1 METAE
6 INQYLIMMKKRRYWI
21 LIPFLIVVLGTLAYV
36 RYAPKIYETQTLIL
50 VQSQKVPENFVREIV
65 TNDAE
70 SRLRTITQQ
79 VTSRTNLEKIINKYQ
94 LVGAD
99 NTISLDA
106 KVAIVRKNIVI
117 DVSGGGRRIG
127 ASAFSITFR
136 GNDPQKV
143 MQVTNNL
150 ASNFISENLKIRESQ
165 AMGTSVF
172 LNDELESVKNR
183 LLVKEAKLKQ
193 YKTKYMGGLPEQLV
207 PNLRIQERLQVQMD
221 QLHNNLR
228 DAENR
233 KLLIKKGAE
242 NIWGDSSSAL
252 SSLSGQP
259 DVLRD
264 IDSLRNELVALESR
278 YTKEH
283 PNVIRLKNMISKLEG
298 VQKKRAN
305 DIEGVDYN
313 RVDRATARQSNDLS
327 VEIAGLKS
335 EIKKLRVRIE
345 WYQKKVADT
354 PKREQELLTI
364 QRDYD
369 NLQEQ
374 YNSLLNRK
382 LEADIAVSMEKK
394 QKGEQFRVIDVAKIP
409 TIPVEPDIRKIIL
422 LGLVFGLC
430 LGFGMGYLR
439 EMIDTSFKTPEEIE
453 KELKLPVL
461 ISMPINY
468 SGAEIKRMKRKEFFT
483 FSSVIIVFIV
493 AVIGIFYKYIFLK
506 L

>member
-1 METAE
+1 METVD
-6 INQYLIMMKKRRYWI
+6 INQYLIMIKKRRYWI
-21 LIPFLIVVLGTLAYV
+21 LIPFLIVVLVTLAYV

-50 VQSQKVPENFVREIV
+50 VQSRKVPENFVREIV
-65 TNDAE
+65 TNNAE
-70 SRLRTITQQ
+70 SRLMTITQQ

-94 LVGAD
+94 LLGAD
-99 NTISLDA
+99 NKMPLDA
-106 KVAIVRKNIVI
+106 KVMSLRKNIVI
-117 DVSGGGRRIG
+117 DVSGGGRRMG

-172 LNDELESVKNR
+172 LNDELNSVKSR
-183 LLVKEAKLKQ
+183 LLEKEAQLKQ
-193 YKTKYMGGLPEQLV
+193 YRTRYMGGLPEQLV
-207 PNLRIQERLQVQMD
+207 PNLRILERLQGQID
-221 QLHNNLR
+221 QLYNSLR

-242 NIWGDSSSAL
+242 DIRGDSFNAL

-259 DVLRD
+259 DIPRD
-264 IDSLRNELVALESR
+264 IDSLRNELVTLESR

-298 VQKKRAN
+298 DSKKR
-305 DIEGVDYN
+305 DSDVEGLDY
-313 RVDRATARQSNDLS
+313 RVDRITAGQLNDLS
-327 VEIAGLKS
+327 VEITGLKS
-335 EIKKLRVRIE
+335 EIKRLKVRIE
-345 WYQKKVADT
+345 WYQKKVEDT
-354 PKREQELLTI
+354 PKREQELLSI
-364 QRDYD
+364 QRDYN

-394 QKGEQFRVIDVAKIP
+394 QKGEQFRVIDSAKIP

-422 LGLVFGLC
+422 IGFALGLC
-430 LGFGMGYLR
+430 MGFGMGYLR
-439 EMIDTSFKTPEEIE
+439 EMMDTSFKTPEEIE

-468 SGAEIKRMKRKEFFT
+468 SEAEIKRIKRKEFFT
-483 FSSVIIVFIV
+483 FSSVMIVFIL
-493 AVIGIFYKYIFLK
+493 AVIGLFYKYAFLK